1 MLNQA
6 FQLNQSFLQELFER
20 ITGSKELMVP
30 NSALSELFLRGHAP
44 SREHLAELINVAHW
58 ASLSTE
64 EGHALVASIILRPSD
79 NSVDTFHFDSPLDF
93 TARTLGKL
101 GPALEFPQAD
111 IGVWPDE
118 SGQLKVWGF
127 TAVAYE
133 TAVKSDLWVQI
144 LGPGRILIMFS
155 GRAIAALTANRAVFV
170 DSRSFLHSIMPKIAA
185 QAQKTEITL
194 LNLFRYNAILKI
206 AQRMRLH
213 GRGGTVLIVPED
225 MNWKKSI
232 TTPIKYTGGASFL
245 DAEAMSLPPSRTEL
259 ADSDNLLRLI
269 RELNLSPKKDW
280 LRNWQQVQQQCA
292 RIARLTAVDG
302 ALVMTFDRYVYCF
315 GAKIEAIDTRSIAT
329 TLRVIEPFEQQ
340 EARERPFTSLGG
352 TRHISAAQ
360 FVYDQPGTISIVA
373 SQDGNVT
380 FFTRDEESGA
390 ILTVQQAEM
399 ALLHEGLGG
408 SLWNLTLFSE
418 MGWLE
423 KGISKNEKG
432 YLAGVVR
439 WMRAAFSGR
448 GASSG

>member
-1 MLNQA
+1 MHNPA
-6 FQLNQSFLQELFER
+6 FQLNQSFLQELYDR
-20 ITGSKELMVP
+20 ITGSKELLVP
-30 NSALSELFLRGHAP
+30 NSALSELFLRGAAP
-44 SREHLAELINVAHW
+44 SLEHLAELVNVAHW
-58 ASLSTE
+58 ASLATE
-64 EGHALVASIILRPSD
+64 EGRRVVVSIILRQPD
-79 NSVDTFHFDSPLDF
+79 HSVDTFHFDSPLDF

-101 GPALEFPQAD
+101 GPALESPQAD

-118 SGQLKVWGF
+118 SGKLKIWGF

-144 LGPGRILIMFS
+144 MGPGRVLIMFS
-155 GRAIAALTANRAVFV
+155 GRTIAALTANRAAFV
-170 DSRSFLHSIMPKIAA
+170 DSRPFLHSIMPKIAA
-185 QAQKTEITL
+185 QAQKTDITL

-206 AQRMRLH
+206 AQFMRLH
-213 GRGGTVLIVPED
+213 GRGGTVLVVPED
-225 MNWKKSI
+225 PNWKKSI
-232 TTPIKYTGGASFL
+232 STPIKYTGGASFL
-245 DAEAMSLPPSRTEL
+245 DAEAMLLPPSRTEL
-259 ADSDNLLRLI
+259 ADAENLLRLV

-280 LRNWQQVQQQCA
+280 LRNWQQLQQQCA

-329 TLRVIEPFEQQ
+329 SLKVIEPFENQ
-340 EARERPFTSLGG
+340 EVRERPFTSLGG

-360 FVYDQPGTISIVA
+360 FVYDQPGAISIVA

-380 FFTRDEESGA
+380 FFTRDQESGA

-408 SLWNLTLFSE
+408 SLWNLNLFSE

-423 KGISKNEKG
+423 KGVSKNEKG

-439 WMRAAFSGR
+439 WMRGAFSGR
-448 GASSG
+448 GTGGG

>member
-1 MLNQA
+1 MRNPA
-6 FQLNQSFLQELFER
+6 FQLNQSFLQQLYER
-20 ITGSKELMVP
+20 IAGGKELIVP
-30 NSALSELFLRGHAP
+30 NSALSELFLRGAVP
-44 SREHLAELINVAHW
+44 SREHLALLVEVAHW

-64 EGHALVASIILRPSD
+64 EGHAPVASIILRQPDTSA
-79 NSVDTFHFDSPLDF
+79 DTFHFDSPLDF
-93 TARTLGKL
+93 TAHTLSKL
-101 GPALEFPQAD
+101 APALEFPQAD

-118 SGQLKVWGF
+118 SGQLKIWGF
-127 TAVAYE
+127 SAFAYE
-133 TAVKSDLWVQI
+133 TTIKSDLWVQI
-144 LGPGRILIMFS
+144 LGPGRVLIMYS
-155 GRAIAALTANRAVFV
+155 GRTIAALTANRAVFV
-170 DSRSFLHSIMPKIAA
+170 DSRSFLHTIMPKIAA
-185 QAQKTEITL
+185 QAQKTEISL

-213 GRGGTVLIVPED
+213 GRGGTLLVVPED
-225 MNWKKSI
+225 MDWKKSI

-245 DAEAMSLPPSRTEL
+245 DAEAMMLPPSRTEL
-259 ADSDNLLRLI
+259 ADSENLLRLVK
-269 RELNLSPKKDW
+269 ELNLAPKKDW

-329 TLRVIEPFEQQ
+329 TLRVIEPFEDQ
-340 EARERPFTSLGG
+340 EPRERPFTSLGG

-360 FVYDQPGTISIVA
+360 FVYDQPGAISVVA

-380 FFTRDEESGA
+380 FFTRDVDSGA
-390 ILTVQQAEM
+390 ILAVQQAEM

-423 KGISKNEKG
+423 KGVSKNEKG

-439 WMRAAFSGR
+439 WMRGAFAGR
-448 GASSG
+448 GQ

>member
-1 MLNQA
+1 MHSPA
-6 FQLNQSFLQELFER
+6 FQLSPQFIQELFDR
-20 ITGSKELMVP
+20 INGSKEVIVP
-30 NSALSELFLRGHAP
+30 NSALSDVFLKGNAP
-44 SREHLAELINVAHW
+44 SPEHLAELINVAHW
-58 ASLSTE
+58 ASFATE
-64 EGHALVASIILRPSD
+64 EGHPVTVSLILRQSD
-79 NSVDTFHFDSPLDF
+79 HTSDTFHFDIPLEL

-101 GPALEFPQAD
+101 GPALENPEAD
-111 IGVWPDE
+111 IGVWPDD
-118 SGQLKVWGF
+118 SGQLKIWGF
-127 TAVAYE
+127 TTISYE
-133 TAVKSDLWVQI
+133 TVIKSDLWLQI
-144 LGPGRILIMFS
+144 LGPGRILIMYS
-155 GRAIAALTANRAVFV
+155 GRTIAALIANRAVFI

-185 QAQKTEITL
+185 QAQTTDISL

-206 AQRMRLH
+206 AQQMRIH

-232 TTPIKYTGGASFL
+232 IAPIKYTGGASFL
-245 DAEAMSLPPSRTEL
+245 DADVMMTPPSRTDL
-259 ADSDNLLRLI
+259 ADSENLLRI
-269 RELNLSPKKDW
+269 VRDLNLTLKKDW
-280 LRNWQQVQQQCA
+280 LRNWQQVQQQCT

-329 TLRVIEPFEQQ
+329 NLSVIEPFADHEPTT
-340 EARERPFTSLGG
+340 RPFASLGG

-360 FVYDQPGTISIVA
+360 FAFDQPGAISIVA

-380 FFTRDEESGA
+380 FFTREADGGG

-408 SLWNLTLFSE
+408 SLWNLSLFSE

-423 KGISKNEKG
+423 KGVSKNEKG

-439 WMRAAFSGR
+439 WWRNALLKEK
-448 GASSG
+448 

>member
-6 FQLNQSFLQELFER
+6 FQLNQSFLQELYER

-30 NSALSELFLRGHAP
+30 NSALSELFLRGRTP

-133 TAVKSDLWVQI
+133 MAIKSDLWVQI

-206 AQRMRLH
+206 AQSMRLH

-232 TTPIKYTGGASFL
+232 TSPIKYTGGASFL
-245 DAEAMSLPPSRTEL
+245 DVETMMLPPSRTEL
-259 ADSDNLLRLI
+259 ADSENLLKIVRDM
-269 RELNLSPKKDW
+269 NLSLKKDW

-315 GAKIEAIDTRSIAT
+315 GAKIETIDTRSIAT
-329 TLRVIEPFEQQ
+329 TLRVIEPFENQ
-340 EARERPFTSLGG
+340 EEKKRPFTSLGG

-380 FFTRDEESGA
+380 FFTRDEESGS

-408 SLWNLTLFSE
+408 SLWNLSLFSE

-423 KGISKNEKG
+423 KGVSKNEKG

-439 WMRAAFSGR
+439 WMRGAFSGR
-448 GASSG
+448 GAGGG